1 MIVMEM
7 LVVDILDIHMAQQRG
22 PGDIL
27 RSSWAVGTA
36 DIVRQ
41 PQMDSSPQTIIKKT
55 RQLKISIL
63 TLSGL

>member
-36 DIVRQ
+36 DIARQ
-41 PQMDSSPQTIIKKT
+41 PQMDSSAQTIIKEN
-55 RQLKISIL
+55 
-63 TLSGL
+63 